1 MDSLFWRDSFVM
13 LGCIALGLLQL
24 IALKFPEQI
33 WASFTRFLR
42 TRSRAL
48 PSERTVKAVLA
59 QELVEDF
66 HRFRPSAMMQE
77 MHRLGQRPHEAD
89 EHEVSP
95 TRRAPRA
102 VSALAA
108 C

>member
-1 MDSLFWRDSFVM
+1 MTRVTDTWKACERCVLWC
-13 LGCIALGLLQL
+13 CIALGQLQL

-42 TRSRAL
+42 SRSRAL

-89 EHEVSP
+89 EQEVSP
-95 TRRAPRA
+95 SMRAPCA
-102 VSALAA
+102 VSA
-108 C
+108 